1 MISQIPQVLWRE
13 TTTEDSVEEF
23 EVLIQ
28 VTRPFGVIGSK

>member
-28 VTRPFGVIGSK
+28 VTPQTLWGYWK